1 MLKVRGLTADEID
14 GFIDEGTEFRG
25 ELRFCNV
32 FRVDGRV
39 RGRIV
44 SDNTLIIG
52 ETGDVEA
59 EVDCGTV
66 SIKGQAKG
74 QIRGR
79 LKIEL
84 LSGCR
89 VNGTLSTPALTIE
102 EGALFQGDCDMHGLT
117 PGVPDATLPPTR
129 NPNKPEA

>member
-1 MLKVRGLTADEID
+1 MLKIRGLAADEID

-25 ELRFCNV
+25 ELRFRNV

-44 SDNTLIIG
+44 SDNTLIVG

-59 EVDCGTV
+59 EIDCGTV

-79 LKIEL
+79 QKIEL
-84 LSGCR
+84 LAGCR
-89 VNGTLSTPALTIE
+89 VSGTLNTPALMIE
-102 EGALFQGDCDMHGLT
+102 EGSLFQGDCDMHGSVT
-117 PGVPDATLPPTR
+117 GGGDAPSGDAA
-129 NPNKPEA
+129 KP

>member
-1 MLKVRGLTADEID
+1 MLKIRGLTADEID

-25 ELRFCNV
+25 ELRFRNV

-52 ETGDVEA
+52 ESGDVEA
-59 EVDCGTV
+59 EIDCGTV

-79 LKIEL
+79 QKIEL
-84 LSGCR
+84 LSGSR
-89 VNGTLSTPALTIE
+89 VSGTLNTPALTIE
-102 EGALFQGDCDMHGLT
+102 EGSLFQGDCDMHAPSAETEGGDPKT
-117 PGVPDATLPPTR
+117 PPAASIT
-129 NPNKPEA
+129 